1 MDVKVLDNQGSP
13 AGDAT
18 LPDHIFGIEP
28 NQDLVYQ
35 AVIRDEAGQRLG
47 SASTKT
53 RSEVRGGGRKP
64 WRQKHTGRARH
75 GSRRSP
81 IWRTGGV
88 TFGPHPRDYHRAMP
102 RKMWRKAMF
111 SALSSKAQA
120 GRLLVITGFSNEV
133 ISTKRQVTFLDTLD
147 VTSSALYVTESPT
160 PELLLSIRNLPDVA
174 LSTSNTLSVRD
185 VVVFDYLIFD
195 TDAVT
200 ALELLWGQS

>member
-1 MDVKVLDNQGSP
+1 MDVRVLDKQGSP
-13 AGDAT
+13 AGEAT

-28 NQDLVYQ
+28 RQDLVYQ

-64 WRQKHTGRARH
+64 WRQKGTGRARH

-88 TFGPHPRDYHRAMP
+88 TFGPHPRDYHLAMP
-102 RKMWRKAMF
+102 RKMWRMAMY
-111 SALSSKAQA
+111 SALSAKVQA
-120 GRLLVITGFSNEV
+120 DRVLVIAGFPNEE
-133 ISTKRQVTFLDTLD
+133 ISTKGQVAFLDALD
-147 VTSSALYVTESPT
+147 VPTSALYVTESPT
-160 PELLLSIRNLPDVA
+160 PELQLSIRNLPDVA
-174 LSTSNTLSVRD
+174 LSGPHTLSVRD

-195 TDAVT
+195 TDAVA
-200 ALELLWGQS
+200 ALELLWGHS

>member
-1 MDVKVLDNQGSP
+1 MDVKVLDTQGNP
-13 AGDAT
+13 AGDAV

-28 NQDLVYQ
+28 HAALVHQ

-102 RKMWRKAMF
+102 RKMWRRAMF
-111 SALSSKAQA
+111 SALSAKAQSD
-120 GRLLVITGFSNEV
+120 RLLVVAAFPQDT
-133 ISTKRQVTFLDTLD
+133 ISTKRQAAFLDALGATA
-147 VTSSALYVTESPT
+147 SALYVAEEPSE
-160 PELLLSIRNLPDVA
+160 ELRLSIRNLPGVE
-174 LSTSNTLSVRD
+174 LSTPHTLSVRD
-185 VVVFDYLIFD
+185 VVVFEHVIFD
-195 TDAVT
+195 ADAV
-200 ALELLWGQS
+200 AACEILWSQS

>member
-13 AGDAT
+13 AGEAT
-18 LPDHIFGIEP
+18 LPDTIFGIEP
-28 NQDLVYQ
+28 REDLVYQ

-88 TFGPHPRDYHRAMP
+88 TFGPHPRDYHVAMP
-102 RKMWRKAMF
+102 RKMV
-111 SALSSKAQA
+111 AQ
-120 GRLLVITGFSNEV
+120 G
-133 ISTKRQVTFLDTLD
+133 D
-147 VTSSALYVTESPT
+147 VF
-160 PELLLSIRNLPDVA
+160 R
-174 LSTSNTLSVRD
+174 
-185 VVVFDYLIFD
+185 VVGQG
-195 TDAVT
+195 AV
-200 ALELLWGQS
+200 

>member
-13 AGDAT
+13 AGEAT
-18 LPDHIFGIEP
+18 LPDTIFGIEP
-28 NQDLVYQ
+28 RQDLVYQ

-88 TFGPHPRDYHRAMP
+88 TFGPHPRDYHVAMP
-102 RKMWRKAMF
+102 RKMWRRAMF
-111 SALSSKAQA
+111 SALSAKAQSNQ
-120 GRLLVITGFSNEV
+120 LLVITGFPNEK
-133 ISTKRQVTFLDTLD
+133 ISTKEQVAFLDLLGVET
-147 VTSSALYVTESPT
+147 SALYVTSEPT
-160 PELLLSIRNLPDVA
+160 EELLLSIRNLPDVA
-174 LSTSNTLSVRD
+174 LSTPHTLSVRD

-195 TDAVT
+195 TDAIT
-200 ALELLWGQS
+200 ACELLWGQS

>member
-1 MDVKVLDNQGSP
+1 VDVKVLDKQGSP
-13 AGDAT
+13 AGEAT
-18 LPDHIFGIEP
+18 LPEHIFGIEP
-28 NQDLVYQ
+28 RQDLVHQ

-88 TFGPHPRDYHRAMP
+88 TFGPHPRDYHLAMP
-102 RKMWRKAMF
+102 RKMWRTAMF

-120 GRLLVITGFSNEV
+120 DRLLVITEFPNEE
-133 ISTKRQVTFLDTLD
+133 ISTKKQVAFLDTLA
-147 VTSSALYVTESPT
+147 VPSSALYVTDAPT

-174 LSTSNTLSVRD
+174 LSTPHTLSVRD

-195 TDAVT
+195 ADAVA

>member
-1 MDVKVLDNQGSP
+1 MDVEVFDNQGAP
-13 AGDAT
+13 AGRAT
-18 LPDHIFGIEP
+18 LPGHIFGIDPQEA
-28 NQDLVYQ
+28 LVHQ

-47 SASTKT
+47 TASTKT

-88 TFGPHPRDYHRAMP
+88 TFGPHPRDYHLAMP

-111 SALSSKAQA
+111 SALSSKAQLS
-120 GRLLVITGFSNEV
+120 RLLVITGFRNEK
-133 ISTKRQVTFLDTLD
+133 ISTKDQVSFLDGLSVD
-147 VTSSALYVTESPT
+147 SSALYVTEAPT
-160 PELLLSIRNLPDVA
+160 EELILSIRNLPGIA
-174 LSTSNTLSVRD
+174 ISTPNTLSVRD

-195 TDAVT
+195 TDAV
-200 ALELLWGQS
+200 AACEILWGQT

>member
-1 MDVKVLDNQGSP
+1 VDVKVLDNQGSP
-13 AGDAT
+13 TGEAT
-18 LPDHIFGIEP
+18 LPDNIFGVEP
-28 NQDLVYQ
+28 RHDLVYQ

-88 TFGPHPRDYHRAMP
+88 TFGPHPRDYHVAMP

-111 SALSSKAQA
+111 SALSAKAQSNH
-120 GRLLVITGFSNEV
+120 LLVITGFPNEK
-133 ISTKRQVTFLDTLD
+133 ISTKEQVAFLDLLG
-147 VTSSALYVTESPT
+147 VEASALYVANEPTE
-160 PELLLSIRNLPDVA
+160 ELLLSIRNLPDVA
-174 LSTSNTLSVRD
+174 LSTPHTLSVRD

-200 ALELLWGQS
+200 ACELLWGQA

>member
-1 MDVKVLDNQGSP
+1 MEIKILDSQGSP
-13 AGDAT
+13 TGEAT
-18 LPDHIFGIEP
+18 LPDHIFAMEP
-28 NQDLVYQ
+28 RQDLVHQ

-88 TFGPHPRDYHRAMP
+88 TFGPRPRDYHLAMP
-102 RKMWRKAMF
+102 RKMWRKAMC
-111 SALSSKAQA
+111 SALSAKAQS
-120 GRLLVITGFSNEV
+120 GRLLVISGFPNEE
-133 ISTKRQVTFLDTLD
+133 ISTKGQVAFLNALD
-147 VTSSALYVTESPT
+147 VPASALYVTDAPT

-174 LSTSNTLSVRD
+174 LSTPHTLSVRD

-195 TDAVT
+195 ADAVR
-200 ALELLWGQS
+200 ALELLWGQT

>member
-13 AGDAT
+13 AGEAT
-18 LPDHIFGIEP
+18 LPDTIFGIEP
-28 NQDLVYQ
+28 HQDLVYQ

-64 WRQKHTGRARH
+64 WRQKGTGRARH

-88 TFGPHPRDYHRAMP
+88 TFGPRPRDYHVAMP

-111 SALSSKAQA
+111 SALSAKAQSDQ
-120 GRLLVITGFSNEV
+120 LLVITGFPNEK
-133 ISTKRQVTFLDTLD
+133 ISTKEQVAFLDLLGVET
-147 VTSSALYVTESPT
+147 SALYVTSEPT
-160 PELLLSIRNLPDVA
+160 EELLLSIRNLPDVA
-174 LSTSNTLSVRD
+174 LSTPHTLSVRD

-200 ALELLWGQS
+200 ACELLWGQS

>member
-1 MDVKVLDNQGSP
+1 MDVKLLDTEGNP
-13 AGDAT
+13 AGNAA
-18 LPDHIFGIEP
+18 LPDHIFGIQP
-28 NQDLVYQ
+28 HAALVHQ

-102 RKMWRKAMF
+102 RKMWRRAMF
-111 SALSSKAQA
+111 SALSAKAQSD
-120 GRLLVITGFSNEV
+120 RLLVVAAFPQEE
-133 ISTKRQVTFLDTLD
+133 ISTKRQAAFLDALD
-147 VTSSALYVTESPT
+147 VTESVLYVTAAARE
-160 PELLLSIRNLPDVA
+160 ELLLSIRNLPGVA
-174 LSTSNTLSVRD
+174 LSTPNTLSVRD
-185 VVVFDYLIFD
+185 VVAFGHVIFD
-195 TDAVT
+195 TEAV
-200 ALELLWGQS
+200 AACENLWGRS

>member
-1 MDVKVLDNQGSP
+1 MDVQIIDTQGNP
-13 AGDAT
+13 AGSTA
-18 LPDHIFGIEP
+18 LPPHIFDIEP
-28 NQDLVYQ
+28 HAALVHQ

-111 SALSSKAQA
+111 SALSDKARSN
-120 GRLLVITGFSNEV
+120 RLLVVSAFPQER
-133 ISTKRQVTFLDTLD
+133 ISTKEQAAFLDQLGATE
-147 VTSSALYVTESPT
+147 SALYVTVSP
-160 PELLLSIRNLPDVA
+160 PEELTLSIRNLPGVA
-174 LSTSNTLSVRD
+174 LSTPHTLSVRD
-185 VVVFDYLIFD
+185 VVVFEHLIFD
-195 TDAVT
+195 TEAV
-200 ALELLWGQS
+200 AACERLWGQT

>member
-13 AGDAT
+13 AGEAT
-18 LPDHIFGIEP
+18 LPDYIFGVEP
-28 NQDLVYQ
+28 RQDLVYQ

-88 TFGPHPRDYHRAMP
+88 TFGPHPRDYHLAMP

-111 SALSSKAQA
+111 SALSAKVQSE
-120 GRLLVITGFSNEV
+120 RVLVIAGFPNEE
-133 ISTKRQVTFLDTLD
+133 ISTKGQVAFLDALD
-147 VTSSALYVTESPT
+147 VPTSALYVTDAPT
-160 PELLLSIRNLPDVA
+160 PELLLSIRNLPDVE
-174 LSTSNTLSVRD
+174 LSTPHTLSVRD

-195 TDAVT
+195 TEAVA
-200 ALELLWGQS
+200 ALELLWGHA